1 MGEMASQITSLTI
14 VYSTVYSGADQRKH
28 KSFASLDFVGHS
40 SVTDEFLSQ
49 MACNAEMF
57 PYDDVIMCN
66 ILDRCHVGLV
76 DAVPVTQYGVTLHVN
91 GLVIWCRYMIGSTFS
106 ADYCHT
112 LLYTRLFKERCIFA
126 MTSCIRIRAWVHI
139 SERCVCVH
147 LVYIR
152 FDMWIKSI
160 KKINH

>member
-1 MGEMASQITSLTI
+1 MGDMASQITSLTI

-28 KSFASLDFVGHS
+28 KRFASLDFVGNS
-40 SVTDEFLSQ
+40 SVTDEFPSQ

-66 ILDRCHVGLV
+66 ILDRSHVGLV

-91 GLVIWCRYMIGSTFS
+91 GLVIWCRYMMGSTFC

-112 LLYTRLFKERCIFA
+112 FLFLGTMYFCNDKLYPHPRVSAYK
-126 MTSCIRIRAWVHI
+126 WKV
-139 SERCVCVH
+139 CVCAFG
-147 LVYIR
+147 LY
-152 FDMWIKSI
+152 SI
-160 KKINH
+160 WYVNKIN